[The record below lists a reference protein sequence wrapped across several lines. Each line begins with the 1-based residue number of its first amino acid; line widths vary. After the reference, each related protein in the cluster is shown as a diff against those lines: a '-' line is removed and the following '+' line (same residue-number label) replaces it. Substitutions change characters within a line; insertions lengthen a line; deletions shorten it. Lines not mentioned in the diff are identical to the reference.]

1 MTTNET
7 HPILSHE
14 HAQRSNRLILSL
26 WITLAFV
33 IFEVISGILANSL
46 ALLTDA
52 AHNLTDVLTLALSWV
67 AIRLALKP
75 ADSNHTYGFHR
86 VGILIALL
94 NASSLIVVSA
104 FVGFEA
110 YRRFQ
115 EPVEVQ
121 STLMSI
127 ASAIAFGVNLLTAL
141 LIRHGSHTDLNLRSA
156 YLHLMGDVF
165 STLGAFIAGIAI
177 AFTGLNWL
185 DPLASLLIVGL
196 ILWNAL
202 KIIVET
208 IQILLESAPRDVN
221 VARLV
226 EDLRQVPGVIDVHD
240 VHVWSIT
247 TEMRSL
253 SAHIVTDDICLSEG
267 ALIQD
272 RIGQLLRQHY
282 AISHATLQLECKEC
296 QPALL
301 YCDLNLNN
309 SSPTSR

>member
-7 HPILSHE
+7 HPILYHE
-14 HAQRSNRLILSL
+14 HAQRSKRLMLSL

-52 AHNLTDVLTLALSWV
+52 AHNLTDVLTLALSWL

-75 ADSNHTYGFHR
+75 ADSNYTYGFHR
-86 VGILIALL
+86 AGILIALL
-94 NASSLIVVSA
+94 NAGSLILVSG
-104 FVGFEA
+104 FVGVEA
-110 YRRFQ
+110 YRRLR
-115 EPVEVQ
+115 EPIEVQ
-121 STLMSI
+121 SVLMSI
-127 ASAIAFGVNLLTAL
+127 TSAIAFGINLLTAL

-185 DPLASLLIVGL
+185 DPFVSLLIVGL

-202 KIIVET
+202 KIIFET

-272 RIGQLLRQHY
+272 RIGQLLRKHY

-296 QPALL
+296 EPALL
-301 YCDLNLNN
+301 YCDLNLNI